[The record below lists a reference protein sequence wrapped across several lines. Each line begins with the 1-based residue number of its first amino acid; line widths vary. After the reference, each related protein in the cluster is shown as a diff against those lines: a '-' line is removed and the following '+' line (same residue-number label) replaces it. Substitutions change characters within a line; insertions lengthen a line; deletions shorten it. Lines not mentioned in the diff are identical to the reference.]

1 MALAGNIQRELL
13 LVKRVNPITN
23 LVIPNNTLLQYQLDS
38 ISMKISHVIINIF
51 IKLLILFNFLPSYLN
66 YKVSGLMDW
75 LLYVYR

>member
-38 ISMKISHVIINIF
+38 ILMKISHIIINIV
-51 IKLLILFNFLPSYLN
+51 IKVIDSF
-66 YKVSGLMDW
+66 
-75 LLYVYR
+75 